1 MDREDALEIQQEQ
14 FGVVHLVVSLFLEDD
29 DLEIELEV
37 LLLVGLFKI
46 ADDLVRGDEIKI
58 HPTEETHANLRPSLQ
73 YPYQFLIHFLLL
85 LNLSQ
90 QLNRLLTRPIDHRIV
105 LTMLRHEPP
114 TVIRLLRFVKRR
126 KQSRLE
132 SGVLN

>member
-14 FGVVHLVVSLFLEDD
+14 FGVVRLVVSLFLEDD

-73 YPYQFLIHFLLL
+73 YPNQFLIHFLLL

-105 LTMLRHEPP
+105 LTMLRHKPP
-114 TVIRLLRFVKRR
+114 TVIGLLRFVERR

-132 SGVLN
+132 SGVLD